1 MSTVQSCAALLCL
14 IAGMAPLRAAEKS
27 SNLEVGAR
35 IVAGC
40 TAGQVLAG
48 ETTFGTLDFGLHA
61 LILTPIDLTGSQG
74 AGAIRLSCTGGLP
87 WRVVMN
93 YGAHAASGQRRM
105 HDSGSGYVNYQIYSD
120 SARTAVW
127 DDVVGVSG
135 TGDGL
140 DQWLPVFARVPAPQV
155 PTPGT
160 YTDTVQVVVSW

>member
-1 MSTVQSCAALLCL
+1 MRTVRGAAALLCL
-14 IAGMAPLRAAEKS
+14 LVGMAPLQAAEKS
-27 SNLEVGAR
+27 SHLEVGAR

-48 ETTFGTLDFGLHA
+48 RTTFGTLDFGAHA
-61 LILTPIDLTGSQG
+61 LILAPIDLTGSQG

-87 WRVVMN
+87 WRVVMD

-105 HDSGSGYVNYQIYSD
+105 HGGGLGYVDYQLYSD

-127 DDVVGVSG
+127 DDTVGVSG
-135 TGDGL
+135 TGDGQ

-155 PTPGT
+155 PAPGT